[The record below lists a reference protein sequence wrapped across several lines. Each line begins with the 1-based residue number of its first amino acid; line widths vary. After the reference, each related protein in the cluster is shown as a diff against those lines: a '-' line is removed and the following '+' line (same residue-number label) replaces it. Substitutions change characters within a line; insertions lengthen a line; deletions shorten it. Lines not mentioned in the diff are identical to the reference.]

1 MKYVFMYLFK
11 VLEIHLDYI
20 LQDRQVNNLKVVGS
34 NPTPTTNLFNKING
48 LQGHQRFWLWF
59 FFVF

>member
-20 LQDRQVNNLKVVGS
+20 LQDLQAHNLKIVG
-34 NPTPTTNLFNKING
+34 
-48 LQGHQRFWLWF
+48 
-59 FFVF
+59 

>member
-20 LQDRQVNNLKVVGS
+20 LQDLQAHNLKVVGS
-34 NPTPTTNLFNKING
+34 NPTPATNYICIESIT
-48 LQGHQRFWLWF
+48 
-59 FFVF
+59 

>member
-20 LQDRQVNNLKVVGS
+20 LQDLQAHNLKVVGS
-34 NPTPTTNLFNKING
+34 NPTSATNLLNKQMDKYD
-48 LQGHQRFWLWF
+48 L
-59 FFVF
+59 

>member
-20 LQDRQVNNLKVVGS
+20 LQDLQAHNLKVVGS
-34 NPTPTTNLFNKING
+34 NPTPATILLNKIND
-48 LQGHQRFWLWF
+48 LYAPQRLRVFG

>member
-20 LQDRQVNNLKVVGS
+20 LQDLQAHNLKVVGP
-34 NPTPTTNLFNKING
+34 NLTPATNLFNKPMDKYD
-48 LQGHQRFWLWF
+48 L
-59 FFVF
+59 